1 MQLKR
6 YKVVPGTEYGTPKEV
21 WGFRTRPRRTPPAV
35 IAEQFIAANSKLL
48 GSKGL
53 SLHRV
58 RQIESLGAHHV
69 IFQQRLRRLPI
80 QRAYITVHLG
90 KEGSIYLVK
99 NRAVPRD
106 FLDPTADF
114 AISESAAR
122 KKALLSVASRSKSIR
137 VVKTEQMWFP
147 VKSVLRPAYR
157 VRIQKRRPSADWVI
171 FVDGATGRVLRKYDN
186 LSEAVFALVFD
197 PNPVIALRSARRLV
211 HKGKPHLPPEAAYV
225 RVRLQALTSRVRI
238 DGRRVNTGLT
248 RYRVKL
254 KGIEHSVPGDHLELK
269 FPSSHRSFEEVMAYF
284 HIDRAM
290 GYLESLGYRG
300 RRLAIFRDPLVINA
314 NGTKDDNSWYSPH
327 DRSITF
333 GTGGVDD
340 AEDAEIILHEFG
352 HAIQD
357 AICPGFGQ
365 SLEAA
370 AMGEGFGDYFA
381 ASFFA
386 DKKPRRYQTSI
397 GTWDGVTDTEHNP
410 PCVRRVDEP
419 LTFESFDR
427 SDGAEHENGQ
437 IWSAALWE
445 IRKALG
451 RDIADRIILESH
463 FQLDGFTTFARG
475 ARAIIDADRNL
486 YRGRNLDCLRRVF
499 RRRGIGP
506 VE

>member
-6 YKVVPGTEYGTPKEV
+6 YKIVPGTEYGTPKEV
-21 WGFRTRPRRTPPAV
+21 WGFRTRPRRTLPAV

-58 RQIESLGAHHV
+58 RQIESLSAHHV
-69 IFQQRLRRLPI
+69 IFQQRLKRLPI

-90 KEGSIYLVK
+90 KEGSIYLIK

-106 FLDPTADF
+106 FLEPTADF
-114 AISESAAR
+114 VISESAAR

-147 VKSVLRPAYR
+147 LKSVLRPAYR
-157 VRIQKRRPSADWVI
+157 VRIQKRSPSADWVI

-186 LSEAVFALVFD
+186 LSEAVFARVFD
-197 PNPVIALRSARRLV
+197 PNPVIALRSARRLLRN
-211 HKGKPHLPPEAAYV
+211 GKPHLPPEAAYI
-225 RVRLQALTSRVRI
+225 RVRLRALTSRERI
-238 DGRRVNTGLT
+238 DGRRVTTSLT

-254 KGIEHSVPGDHLELK
+254 TSELS
-269 FPSSHRSFEEVMAYF
+269 FPSNHRSFEEVMAYF
-284 HIDRAM
+284 HIDRAIA
-290 GYLESLGYRG
+290 YLESLGYRG
-300 RRLAIFRDPLVINA
+300 RRLAIFREPLVINA
-314 NGTKDDNSWYSPH
+314 NGTKEDNSWYSPH

-357 AICPGFGQ
+357 AVCPGFGQ

-410 PCVRRVDEP
+410 PCVRRVDER

-445 IRKALG
+445 IRTALG
-451 RDIADRIILESH
+451 RNIADRIILESH

-486 YRGRNLDCLRRVF
+486 YRGRNADCLRRVF